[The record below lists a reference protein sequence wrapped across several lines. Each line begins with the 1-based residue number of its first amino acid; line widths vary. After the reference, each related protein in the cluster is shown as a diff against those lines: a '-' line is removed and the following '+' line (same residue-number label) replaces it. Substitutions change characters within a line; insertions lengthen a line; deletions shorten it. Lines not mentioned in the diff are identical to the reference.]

1 MTPGPGSSQPRT
13 PQTLGAGRLPCSA
26 PFPLLTGPDR
36 RPEGPRAGR
45 SLLLR
50 CPRARCAVAAVPGR
64 CLHHGALLCRV
75 GVGTHGA
82 ASRPPLACSSSR
94 CRWLPQQQFS
104 SKRQAQDLRTLA
116 HPFVMLLELREK
128 EKPRGLFC
136 FTSDWH
142 LTGCL
147 PGRQAAPAFSGNA
160 VNVYTGT
167 ARAQPL
173 EPCWKL
179 QPWFGGVSEPL
190 CGVRAPS
197 GGETWRRGVYAG

>member
-1 MTPGPGSSQPRT
+1 MPPP
-13 PQTLGAGRLPCSA
+13 
-26 PFPLLTGPDR
+26 
-36 RPEGPRAGR
+36 R
-45 SLLLR
+45 SLLGLTADRRARVQVDLCCCFRSQGAAICPVR

-64 CLHHGALLCRV
+64 CFHHGALPWRV
-75 GVGTHGA
+75 GVRTHGA
-82 ASRPPLACSSSR
+82 ASWPPLACSSSR

-104 SKRQAQDLRTLA
+104 SKRQAQNPRTLA
-116 HPFVMLLELREK
+116 HPFVILLELREK

-167 ARAQPL
+167 GRAQPL

-179 QPWFGGVSEPL
+179 RPWFWG
-190 CGVRAPS
+190 
-197 GGETWRRGVYAG
+197 

>member
-1 MTPGPGSSQPRT
+1 
-13 PQTLGAGRLPCSA
+13 
-26 PFPLLTGPDR
+26 
-36 RPEGPRAGR
+36 
-45 SLLLR
+45 
-50 CPRARCAVAAVPGR
+50 
-64 CLHHGALLCRV
+64 
-75 GVGTHGA
+75 
-82 ASRPPLACSSSR
+82 
-94 CRWLPQQQFS
+94 
-104 SKRQAQDLRTLA
+104 
-116 HPFVMLLELREK
+116 MLLELREK

-179 QPWFGGVSEPL
+179 QPWFGGVQAMGQEIYRTQRSLRQRTGPVPTSKPTVAGMGCHGGWFPSLLPREPEGFKSAKHAL
-190 CGVRAPS
+190 AESLSLKKGSRSSRLFPETQDLRRLQVWSALWP
-197 GGETWRRGVYAG
+197 GGGASPDADGRGGRGPLVPGGGP